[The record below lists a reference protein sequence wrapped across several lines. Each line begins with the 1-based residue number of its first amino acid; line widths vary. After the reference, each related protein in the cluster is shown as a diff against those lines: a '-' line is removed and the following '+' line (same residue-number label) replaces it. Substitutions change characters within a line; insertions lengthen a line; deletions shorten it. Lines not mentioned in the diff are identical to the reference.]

1 MPPGELRQTASDAAS
16 ITFEARDADGIYS
29 VEAWYALPNLTRHRY
44 FGTPAVGCPAT
55 LTVTLPRQRRVDG
68 RTLIL
73 REVTILDCS
82 HRNTGSHGQSTFGI
96 DAQGRVERLRDSEI
110 PFDAQK
116 QREVMMEIQR
126 RVDDVERRLRQLLA
140 LLLLL
145 LLLGL
150 WAALGPLFF

>member
-1 MPPGELRQTASDAAS
+1 VLGE
-16 ITFEARDADGIYS
+16 
-29 VEAWYALPNLTRHRY
+29 
-44 FGTPAVGCPAT
+44 
-55 LTVTLPRQRRVDG
+55 RVDVAQP
-68 RTLIL
+68 TLERRAVVERGGAAGGIL

-96 DAQGRVERLRDSEI
+96 DAQSRAERLRDSEI

-116 QREVMMEIQR
+116 QREVMMEILR
-126 RVDDVERRLRQLLA
+126 RVDDVERRLRQLLM